1 MFTDKCVISKYLA
14 YTMLTY
20 TFASIFYFFMTKKIG
35 TPFKDSL
42 TQEQL
47 VIKKTASSLRGNI
60 FCKGIIISLYLIY
73 IFKPF
78 ESC

>member
-1 MFTDKCVISKYLA
+1 
-14 YTMLTY
+14 
-20 TFASIFYFFMTKKIG
+20 MTKKIG

-60 FCKGIIISLYLIY
+60 FCKGIIISIYLIY